1 MCLGGRSRQP
11 EPEPDPEVEAEQESQ
26 EFQAAK
32 ETKQLKQQAVEKQ
45 IKKRR
50 GGTGRRS
57 LLTGTGGGIGYYNK
71 YFGGIE

>member
-32 ETKQLKQQAVEKQ
+32 ETKQL
-45 IKKRR
+45 I
-50 GGTGRRS
+50 
-57 LLTGTGGGIGYYNK
+57 N
-71 YFGGIE
+71 